1 MFYSILFFVYLIC
14 FIEQGPVGWQS
25 LADSETEEL
34 SLLRD
39 IYYVVNSSGHAQ
51 ISATSWE
58 AVIQRHIEEELYAS
72 SLEVID
78 LCLWKIQSCILEN
91 SNILRFFS

>member
-1 MFYSILFFVYLIC
+1 MS
-14 FIEQGPVGWQS
+14 EQGPIGWQS
-25 LADSETEEL
+25 LADSESEEL
-34 SLLRD
+34 SLVRD

-58 AVIQRHIEEELYAS
+58 AAIQRHIEEELYAS

-78 LCLWKIQSCILEN
+78 LCLEKPVMHT
-91 SNILRFFS
+91 RKF

>member
-1 MFYSILFFVYLIC
+1 MNREIKYSTLDLFFDLILLS
-14 FIEQGPVGWQS
+14 EQGPIGWQS
-25 LADSETEEL
+25 LADSESEEL
-34 SLLRD
+34 SLVRD

-58 AVIQRHIEEELYAS
+58 AAIQRHIEEELYAS

-78 LCLWKIQSCILEN
+78 TPVKHT
-91 SNILRFFS
+91 RKF